1 MPAPFAAPAR
11 RAITAALTT
20 VRSAVKG
27 ATHAAA
33 ALTLLTAAMAV
44 AFINPAAAQTAPAQ
58 PTAGAMRLI
67 IGYPP
72 GGSADFTA
80 RLLAEELGR
89 EPGSAMIVE
98 NRAGAGTV
106 IASDAVAK
114 ARPDGNTL
122 LLNWHQAIIK
132 ALMAGKPV
140 PYDHERDLVPVT
152 RIATGGNVLIVN
164 NNVPAK
170 NLTEFITWMRANPG
184 TINAATG
191 GYGSSPHIALAAF
204 EQAAGVKLNTVH
216 YKGGGPAV
224 QSVLAGDTQVLFAS
238 WPSVSSFVKA
248 SRLRPPVVTTRRT
261 SASVPGVPGA
271 EEAGLANFD
280 STFWF
285 GLFGPNGTPPAVLA
299 KIAQA
304 ASAVLKKPDIIA
316 KIAAGGMDATPS
328 ASPQAFAAEVAA
340 EAPVLEKLMQTLGAR
355 AD

>member
-1 MPAPFAAPAR
+1 MPVPFAAPAR

-20 VRSAVKG
+20 
-27 ATHAAA
+27 
-33 ALTLLTAAMAV
+33 ALVIALISPFV
-44 AFINPAAAQTAPAQ
+44 SPAISPALAQTTQPQPAQ
-58 PTAGAMRLI
+58 STAGTMRLI

-80 RLLAEELGR
+80 RLLADELGR
-89 EPGSAMIVE
+89 ELGSAMIVE
-98 NRAGAGTV
+98 NRPGAGTV
-106 IASDAVAK
+106 LASDAVAK

-132 ALMAGKPV
+132 ALMAGKPL

-164 NNVPAK
+164 HNVPAK
-170 NLTEFITWMRANPG
+170 TLTEFITWMRAHPG
-184 TINAATG
+184 TVNAATG
-191 GYGSSPHIALAAF
+191 GYGSSPHIALAGF
-204 EQAAGVKLNTVH
+204 EQAAGVKFNTVH

-224 QSVLAGDTQVLFAS
+224 QSVLGGDTQVLFAS

-248 SRLRPPVVTTRRT
+248 QRLRPLVVTTRRT

-271 EEAGLANFD
+271 EEAGLTNYD

-285 GLFGPNGTPPAVLA
+285 GLFAPNGTPAAVQA
-299 KIAQA
+299 KIHQA
-304 ASAVLKKPDIIA
+304 ASAVLKKPDVIA

-328 ASPQAFAAEVAA
+328 ASPHIFAAEVAA
-340 EAPVLEKLMQTLGAR
+340 EAPVLEKLMQTLGAKV
-355 AD
+355 D